1 MGDWRA
7 PGSFLADSLE
17 NFSTKRPDFAA
28 FRPPPCHNGGTQNFE
43 PNFWEIPR
51 CTFQLFHFSRL
62 FRLWDLSWRILWK
75 ISVPNAPF
83 SWRLVPPPSA
93 TVVRKLSTKLFGK
106 INNSGRGLPAP
117 PNSPV
122 PPASGRRQI
131 IEVLSGGR
139 CPPEPSRSAGLRP
152 ATNH

>member
-1 MGDWRA
+1 MLLFLLLLSLKKRLCGA
-7 PGSFLADSLE
+7 FPALGPFLADSSE
-17 NFSTKRPDFAA
+17 NFSTERPVFAPP
-28 FRPPPCHNGGTQNFE
+28 RPTPCPNGGTQNFE

-51 CTFQLFHFSRL
+51 CTFQLFHFSGL

-106 INNSGRGLPAP
+106 INNSGEGGFP
-117 PNSPV
+117 PLRTRPV
-122 PPASGRRQI
+122 PPASR
-131 IEVLSGGR
+131 LA
-139 CPPEPSRSAGLRP
+139 AGKVG
-152 ATNH
+152 